1 MTAMRRYLVVD
12 DNRDLAEN
20 LAEILAAE
28 GAEAAVALDGA
39 EALERVRR
47 TRFDVL
53 VTDMRMPAMGG
64 ADLVHAV
71 RRIDPGLP
79 VLVITGYAQDQAL
92 AAARREGLVA
102 VLEKPVP
109 LARLLRL
116 LAVARRDGLV
126 AVVEDNPHQADSLA
140 EALSSRGFSAVT
152 AASVTET
159 DRLGPVVP
167 CCAVVDLRVPGGPD
181 GEAMRRLAER
191 FPGLPMLVVTAHR
204 VDPPLP
210 HHGLFRK
217 PFDPGALLQA
227 VEALHAGR
235 AASP

>member
-1 MTAMRRYLVVD
+1 MRRYLVVD

-20 LAEILAAE
+20 LAEILADE
-28 GAEAAVALDGA
+28 GAEAAVASSGR
-39 EALERVRR
+39 EALEQVQRA
-47 TRFDVL
+47 RFDAL
-53 VTDMRMPAMGG
+53 VTDMRMPVMGG

-71 RRIDPGLP
+71 RRLDPGLP
-79 VLVITGYAQDQAL
+79 ALVITGYAQDLAL

-109 LARLLRL
+109 LPRL
-116 LAVARRDGLV
+116 LALLRAARRDGLV
-126 AVVEDNPHQADSLA
+126 AVVEDNPDQADNLA
-140 EALSSRGFSAVT
+140 EALATRGFAAVT

-191 FPGLPMLVVTAHR
+191 FPGLPMLVVTVHA

-210 HHGLFRK
+210 HRGLFRK
-217 PFDPGALLQA
+217 PFDPGALLDA
-227 VEALHAGR
+227 VEALHAGG
-235 AASP
+235 AATSP

>member
-1 MTAMRRYLVVD
+1 MRRYLVVD

-20 LAEILAAE
+20 LAEILADE
-28 GAEAAVALDGA
+28 GAEAAVATSGR
-39 EALERVRR
+39 EALEQVRRVR
-47 TRFDVL
+47 FDAL
-53 VTDMRMPAMGG
+53 VTDMRMPAMDG

-71 RRIDPGLP
+71 RRLDPGLP
-79 VLVITGYAQDQAL
+79 VLVITGYAQDRAL
-92 AAARREGLVA
+92 AAARSEGLVA

-109 LARLLRL
+109 LARLLAL
-116 LAVARRDGLV
+116 LGAARRDGLV
-126 AVVEDNPHQADSLA
+126 AVVEDNTDQADNLA
-140 EALSSRGFSAVT
+140 EALAARGFAAVT

-191 FPGLPMLVVTAHR
+191 FPGLPMLVVTGHPLE
-204 VDPPLP
+204 PPLP
-210 HHGLFRK
+210 HRGLFRK
-217 PFDPGALLQA
+217 PYDPRALLDA

-235 AASP
+235 PASPP

>member
-1 MTAMRRYLVVD
+1 MRRYLVVD

-20 LAEILAAE
+20 LAEILADE
-28 GAEAAVALDGA
+28 GAEATVASSGR
-39 EALERVRR
+39 EALEQVRR
-47 TRFDVL
+47 TRFDAL
-53 VTDMRMPAMGG
+53 VTDMRMPVMGG

-71 RRIDPGLP
+71 RRLDPGLP
-79 VLVITGYAQDQAL
+79 ALVITGYAQDQAL

-109 LARLLRL
+109 LPRL
-116 LAVARRDGLV
+116 LALLGAARRDGLV
-126 AVVEDNPHQADSLA
+126 AVVEDNPDQADNLA
-140 EALSSRGFSAVT
+140 EALAARGFAAVT

-181 GEAMRRLAER
+181 GEAMRRLAGR
-191 FPGLPMLVVTAHR
+191 FPGLPMLVVTAHA

-210 HHGLFRK
+210 HRGLFRK
-217 PFDPGALLQA
+217 PFDPGALLDA
-227 VEALHAGR
+227 VEALHAVR
-235 AASP
+235 AATSP